1 MAARSAWKGY
11 LRLSLVSVPVKAY
24 TATNSSNTIHLNQLH
39 STCHRRIKYQKVC
52 PEHGE
57 VSSDEIIS
65 GYEFAKD
72 QYAVVDLDEL
82 KKLRTEGDKA
92 INIDQFIRN
101 DELDSR
107 YQTGN
112 CYFLLPDGPIGQQAY
127 ALIRDVMQQ
136 SNLQAVAQVVLS
148 NKEQLVLLRP
158 VEKLLGLFVL
168 RYAAD
173 VKLPSAFEDEL
184 HDVRPSELELKL
196 TKQLMDGLMGKEFDI
211 HQYQDSYNQKLAAL
225 IQAKVEGKELVTPEA
240 PVQPRVINLMD
251 ALKASLEQVKPGAQA
266 DKPPANRAASK
277 TARER
282 SGSSSS
288 AAHKKRRRSG

>member
-1 MAARSAWKGY
+1 MAARSSWKGY

-24 TATNSSNTIHLNQLH
+24 TATNSTNSIHLNQLH

-57 VSSDEIIS
+57 VTGDEIVS
-65 GYEFAKD
+65 GYEYAKD
-72 QYAVVDLDEL
+72 QYAVVDPSEVQ
-82 KKLRTEGDKA
+82 KLRTDGDKA
-92 INIDQFIRN
+92 INIDQIIRE

-107 YQTGN
+107 YQTGSA
-112 CYFLLPDGPIGQQAY
+112 YFLLPDGPIAQQAY
-127 ALIRDVMQQ
+127 ALIRDVMRE
-136 SNLQAVAQVVLS
+136 SHLQAVAQVVLS

-173 VKLPSAFEDEL
+173 VKQPSAFEDEL
-184 HDVRPSELELKL
+184 HEVRPSELELKL
-196 TKQLMDGLMGKEFDI
+196 TKQLMDGLKDKEFDI
-211 HQYQDSYNQKLAAL
+211 ARYQDEYNQKLTAL

-251 ALKASLEQVKPGAQA
+251 ALKASLEQVKPAAQGTRA
-266 DKPPANRAASK
+266 PANRAASR
-277 TARER
+277 TERER
-282 SGSSSS
+282 KPAPTQ
-288 AAHKKRRRSG
+288 AAKKRRKSG